1 MAYDS
6 SFAMASE
13 LRYLG
18 KAGHEA
24 DLANCSQDWCL
35 RCGLCSAYVCTWY
48 LAFSSS
54 VQDADHSKFVCG
66 NPKCFQKLNL
76 HVLDTY

>member
-1 MAYDS
+1 
-6 SFAMASE
+6 MASE

-24 DLANCSQDWCL
+24 DLANCSQDQCL
-35 RCGLCSAYVCTWY
+35 RHGLCSAYVSTWY

-54 VQDADHSKFVCG
+54 VQVADHSEFVCAS
-66 NPKCFQKLNL
+66 PKCFSKAKAP
-76 HVLDTY
+76 